1 MALLDI
7 CNVNITYDKKNIVSD
22 VSLSID
28 EGQILGIV
36 GKSGCGKST
45 LLKAILN
52 ILPDNASLTSGEIFY
67 KGQNLNDLSKKAW
80 QEIRGRQISMIFQN
94 AKTSSCPVRTIG
106 QQLYETIAEH
116 SAYTKKEIFAQA
128 IDLFNKIR
136 LQDGEKILNSYPFEL
151 SGGTNQRIAIAIAML
166 LKPKLLLA
174 DEPTSALDVVSQMQV
189 IKEMMNL
196 QQIFQT
202 SIILVSHNINLVS
215 RVADKIAI
223 MQEGKIVEYNFT
235 EQIMHNPQHQ
245 FTKELLQSI
254 YHL

>member
-52 ILPDNASLTSGEIFY
+52 ILPDNASLTSGKIFY

-94 AKTSSCPVRTIG
+94 AKASFCPVQTIG

-128 IDLFNKIR
+128 IDLFDKIR
-136 LQDGEKILNSYPFEL
+136 LQDGKKILNSYPFEL

-235 EQIMHNPQHQ
+235 ERIMHNPQHQ

>member
-52 ILPDNASLTSGEIFY
+52 ILPDNASLTSGKIFY

-94 AKTSSCPVRTIG
+94 AKTSFCPVRTIG

-128 IDLFNKIR
+128 IDLFDKIR
-136 LQDGEKILNSYPFEL
+136 LQDGKKILNSYPFEL

-189 IKEMMNL
+189 IKEMMKL

-215 RVADKIAI
+215 RVANKIAI

-235 EQIMHNPQHQ
+235 KQIMHNPQHQ

>member
-7 CNVNITYDKKNIVSD
+7 CSVNITYDKKNIVSD

-52 ILPDNASLTSGEIFY
+52 ILPDNASLTSGKIFY

-94 AKTSSCPVRTIG
+94 AKTSFCPVRTIG

-116 SAYTKKEIFAQA
+116 SAYTKKEIFSQA

-136 LQDGEKILNSYPFEL
+136 LQEGEKILNSYPFEL

-189 IKEMMNL
+189 IKEMMKL

>member
-52 ILPDNASLTSGEIFY
+52 ILPDNASLTSGKIFY

-94 AKTSSCPVRTIG
+94 AKTSFCPVQTIG

-128 IDLFNKIR
+128 IDLFDKIR
-136 LQDGEKILNSYPFEL
+136 LQDGKKILNSYPFEL

-189 IKEMMNL
+189 IKEMMKL

-202 SIILVSHNINLVS
+202 SIILVSHNINLVG

-235 EQIMHNPQHQ
+235 ERIMHNPQHQ

>member
-52 ILPDNASLTSGEIFY
+52 ILPDNASLTSGKIFY

-94 AKTSSCPVRTIG
+94 AKTSFCPVQMIG

-128 IDLFNKIR
+128 IDLFDKIR
-136 LQDGEKILNSYPFEL
+136 LQDGKKILNSYPFEL

-189 IKEMMNL
+189 IKEMMKL

-202 SIILVSHNINLVS
+202 SIILVSHNINLVG

-223 MQEGKIVEYNFT
+223 MQEGKIVEYNST

>member
-52 ILPDNASLTSGEIFY
+52 ILPDNAALTSGKIFY
-67 KGQNLNDLSKKAW
+67 KGQNLNDLSKKSW

-94 AKTSSCPVRTIG
+94 AKTSFCPVRTIG
-106 QQLYETIAEH
+106 QQLYETIAEY
-116 SAYTKKEIFAQA
+116 SSYTKKEIFAQA
-128 IDLFNKIR
+128 IDLFDKIR
-136 LQDGEKILNSYPFEL
+136 LQNGEKILNSYPFEL

-189 IKEMMNL
+189 IKEMMKL

-235 EQIMHNPQHQ
+235 ERIMHNPQHQ

>member
-52 ILPDNASLTSGEIFY
+52 ILPDNASLTSGKIFY

-94 AKTSSCPVRTIG
+94 AKTSFCPVQTIG

-128 IDLFNKIR
+128 IDLFDKIR
-136 LQDGEKILNSYPFEL
+136 LQDGKKILNSYPFEL

-202 SIILVSHNINLVS
+202 SIILVSHNINLVG

-223 MQEGKIVEYNFT
+223 MQEGKIVEYNST

>member
-28 EGQILGIV
+28 EGQILSIV

-52 ILPDNASLTSGEIFY
+52 ILPDNASLTSGKIFY

-94 AKTSSCPVRTIG
+94 AKTSFCPVQTIG

-128 IDLFNKIR
+128 IDLFDKIR
-136 LQDGEKILNSYPFEL
+136 LQDGKKILNSYPFEL

-189 IKEMMNL
+189 IKEMMKL

-202 SIILVSHNINLVS
+202 SIILVSHNINLVG

-223 MQEGKIVEYNFT
+223 MQEGKIVEYNST

>member
-94 AKTSSCPVRTIG
+94 AKTSFCPVQTIG

-128 IDLFNKIR
+128 IDLFDKIR
-136 LQDGEKILNSYPFEL
+136 LQNGKKILNSYPFEL

-189 IKEMMNL
+189 IKEMMKL

-202 SIILVSHNINLVS
+202 SIILVSHNINLVG

-223 MQEGKIVEYNFT
+223 MQEGKIVEYNST

>member
-52 ILPDNASLTSGEIFY
+52 ILPDNAALTSGNIFY

-94 AKTSSCPVRTIG
+94 AKTSFCPVQTIG

-128 IDLFNKIR
+128 IDLFDKIR
-136 LQDGEKILNSYPFEL
+136 LQDGKKILNSYPFEL

-189 IKEMMNL
+189 IKEMMKL

-202 SIILVSHNINLVS
+202 SIILVSHNINLVG

-223 MQEGKIVEYNFT
+223 MQEGKIVEYNST